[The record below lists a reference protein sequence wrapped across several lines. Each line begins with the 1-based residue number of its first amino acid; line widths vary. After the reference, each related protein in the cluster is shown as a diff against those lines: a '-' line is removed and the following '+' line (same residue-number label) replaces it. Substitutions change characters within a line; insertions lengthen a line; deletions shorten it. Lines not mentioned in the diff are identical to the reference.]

1 MRKLIR
7 KILREDEWD
16 FVRYTEAKLV
26 TGTHLCNDSE
36 KFASSHTVVTRV
48 DEVTPSN
55 TPDRN
60 MVYTTDLNTGNHFA
74 DPLRVIMEWLKSGE
88 MRMCDPLNES
98 NDMDWIENTN
108 PVPLSSWDKPREG
121 EHLVCLPGFSNISE
135 SLQRAKKAGVPA
147 LPYGGAGYEEGKVI
161 TVDRVSG
168 STNIG
173 YIVWPT
179 GGPNPYYKPIGNS
192 TDGIFAFALARI

>member
-1 MRKLIR
+1 M
-7 KILREDEWD
+7 
-16 FVRYTEAKLV
+16 A
-26 TGTHLCNDSE
+26 
-36 KFASSHTVVTRV
+36 
-48 DEVTPSN
+48 
-55 TPDRN
+55 
-60 MVYTTDLNTGNHFA
+60 
-74 DPLRVIMEWLKSGE
+74 WLKSGE
-88 MRMCDPLNES
+88 MRICDPLNES

-108 PVPLSSWDKPREG
+108 PVPLTSWDKPRRG
-121 EHLVCLPGFSNISE
+121 EHLVCLPGFSNISHT
-135 SLQRAKKAGVPA
+135 KT

-192 TDGIFAFALARI
+192 TDGIFSFALARI

>member
-16 FVRYTEAKLV
+16 FVRDTEAKLV
-26 TGTHLCNDSE
+26 IGAYLTNDSD
-36 KFASSHTVVTRV
+36 KYGCGTV
-48 DEVTPSN
+48 EVIDIDNN
-55 TPDRN
+55 TGYVF
-60 MVYTTDLNTGNHFA
+60 MIDLNTGNRFV
-74 DPLRVIMEWLKSGE
+74 DPLKRVMEWLKAGE
-88 MRMCDPLNES
+88 WRICNPLNES

-108 PVPLSSWDKPREG
+108 PVPLSSWDKPRAG
-121 EHLVCLPGFSNISE
+121 EHLVCLPGFSNISHT
-135 SLQRAKKAGVPA
+135 KKAGVPA

-173 YIVWPT
+173 YIVWPA
-179 GGPNPYYKPIGNS
+179 GGPNPGYS
-192 TDGIFAFALARI
+192 TDGIFSFALARI